1 MSQWKIKDT
10 KGLKKA
16 AYIKDVQSKNSKIL
30 KVEDKDDLERLNA
43 YTDRFP
49 LLAVRKYILR
59 IITLIQM
66 TSLIIISSK
75 IFDNISIF
83 VILANSIVMVL
94 DDSSTNDNP
103 NPIFAVLETVFLILY
118 TAEMVLKIVGMGFFF
133 SKESYLKDSWN
144 ILDFFIVLTS
154 YITLL

>member
-1 MSQWKIKDT
+1 M
-10 KGLKKA
+10 KKA
-16 AYIKDVQSKNSKIL
+16 AYIKDIQSKNSQIL
-30 KVEDKDDLERLNA
+30 KIEEKDDLEKLNV

-49 LLAVRKYILR
+49 LLSVRKAILR
-59 IITLIQM
+59 VVTLIQM
-66 TSLIIISSK
+66 TSFMIISSK
-75 IFDNISIF
+75 IFDNISIL

-103 NPIFAVLETVFLILY
+103 NPIFAVLENVFLILY
-118 TAEMVLKIVGMGFFF
+118 TIEMVFKIIGMGFFF
-133 SKESYLKDSWN
+133 PKDSYLKDIWN

>member
-1 MSQWKIKDT
+1 M
-10 KGLKKA
+10 KKA
-16 AYIKDVQSKNSKIL
+16 AYIKDIQSKNSQIL
-30 KVEDKDDLERLNA
+30 KIEEKDDLEKLNV

-49 LLAVRKYILR
+49 LLSVRKAILR
-59 IITLIQM
+59 VVTLIQM
-66 TSLIIISSK
+66 TSFMIISSK
-75 IFDNISIF
+75 IFDNISIL

-103 NPIFAVLETVFLILY
+103 NPIFAVLENVFLILY
-118 TAEMVLKIVGMGFFF
+118 TIEMVFKIIGMGFFF
-133 SKESYLKDSWN
+133 PKDSYLKDSWN